1 MCVCVGAQAHKRAHT
16 PSHTRACSMDV
27 GGGIPHV
34 EEEAQSWGGCPT
46 EGLKQWATQTRDP
59 SGAW

>member
-34 EEEAQSWGGCPT
+34 EEAQSWGMSH

-59 SGAW
+59 SRAW